1 VIRWLWRDA
10 TGHTVAVEIRGRE
23 IPAWQQAAAGT
34 VAFTALLWA
43 IEIVDAVLDNRLD
56 QYGVQPRSGDGLL
69 GIVFAPLLH
78 GGWDHIS
85 ANTGP
90 VLVLGFL
97 TLATGMLRG
106 LAATAVIWVVG
117 GVGVWLVAGSHSNH
131 IGASGLIFGW
141 IVYLAIRGI
150 VNKQLWEIALGLV
163 VLVIYGGALWGVL
176 PGQPGVS
183 WQGHL
188 FGAVGGAVAALLL
201 SNERL
206 SEVGARFRR

>member
-1 VIRWLWRDA
+1 M
-10 TGHTVAVEIRGRE
+10 EIRGRE
-23 IPAWQQAAAGT
+23 IPAWQQAAVG
-34 VAFTALLWA
+34 VIGFTALLWA
-43 IEIVDAVLDNRLD
+43 IEIVDATTDNRLD
-56 QYGVQPRSGDGLL
+56 QYGVQPRSDEGLL

-78 GGWDHIS
+78 GGWDHLS
-85 ANTGP
+85 ANSVP

-97 TLATGMLRG
+97 TLATGLLRG
-106 LAATAVIWVVG
+106 VAATAVIWVVG
-117 GVGVWLVAGSHSNH
+117 GVGVWLVAGSNSVH

-163 VLVIYGGALWGVL
+163 VLFLYGGALWGVL

-188 FGAVGGAVAALLL
+188 FGAVGGAIAALLL

-206 SEVGARFRR
+206 AGIGARFRR

>member
-1 VIRWLWRDA
+1 MS
-10 TGHTVAVEIRGRE
+10 AVEIKGRE
-23 IPAWQQAAAGT
+23 IPGWQQAAVVTIG
-34 VAFTALLWA
+34 FTALLWA
-43 IEIVDAVLDNRLD
+43 LEIVDAVIDHRLD
-56 QYGVQPRSGDGLL
+56 QYGVQPRSDEGLL

-97 TLATGMLRG
+97 TLATGLLRG
-106 LAATAVIWVVG
+106 IAATAVIWVVG
-117 GVGVWLVAGSHSNH
+117 GLGVWIVAGSNSNH

-150 VNKQLWEIALGLV
+150 VNKELWEIVLGIV
-163 VLVIYGGALWGVL
+163 VLFLYGGALWGVL
-176 PGQPGVS
+176 PGQPGIS

-188 FGAVGGAVAALLL
+188 FGAVGGGIAAFLLAD
-201 SNERL
+201 ERL
-206 SEVGARFRR
+206 AAVGDRLRR

>member
-1 VIRWLWRDA
+1 M
-10 TGHTVAVEIRGRE
+10 EIRGRE
-23 IPAWQQAAAGT
+23 IPSWQQAALATG
-34 VAFTALLWA
+34 AFTALLWA
-43 IEIVDAVLDNRLD
+43 IEIVDTASNDSLQRH
-56 QYGVQPRSGDGLL
+56 GVQPRSDEGLL
-69 GIVFAPLLH
+69 GIVFAPFLH
-78 GGWDHIS
+78 GSWDHIS

-97 TLATGMLRG
+97 TLATGLIRG

-117 GVGVWLVAGSHSNH
+117 GLGVWLVAGSNSNH

-150 VNKQLWEIALGLV
+150 VNKQLWEIALGIV
-163 VLVIYGGALWGVL
+163 VLLLYGGALWGVL

-188 FGAVGGAVAALLL
+188 FGAIGGALAALLL
-201 SNERL
+201 TNERL
-206 SEVGARFRR
+206 AAVPGVGARLNR

>member
-1 VIRWLWRDA
+1 M
-10 TGHTVAVEIRGRE
+10 EIRRRE
-23 IPAWQQAAAGT
+23 IPSWQQAALATG
-34 VAFTALLWA
+34 AFTALLWA
-43 IEIVDAVLDNRLD
+43 IEIVDTATDDSLQRH
-56 QYGVQPRSGDGLL
+56 GVQPRSDEGLL
-69 GIVFAPLLH
+69 GIVLAPFLH

-97 TLATGMLRG
+97 TLATGLLRG

-117 GVGVWLVAGSHSNH
+117 GLGVWLVAGSNSNH

-150 VNKQLWEIALGLV
+150 VNKQLWEIALGIV
-163 VLVIYGGALWGVL
+163 VLVLYGGALWGVL

-188 FGAVGGAVAALLL
+188 FGAIGGALAALLL
-201 SNERL
+201 TNERL
-206 SEVGARFRR
+206 AEVGARLNR